1 MSMLADEIDW
11 VIGVD
16 THRDRHAL
24 GVVDPTGGLRHEL
37 AIDACAQGYEQALGM
52 AHQLAPGRRVWAIEG
67 AGSYGA
73 GLARHLMQ
81 AGERVVEIERPVR
94 QRRPGGGKSDPL
106 DAVRAAREALARGE
120 LATPRQGTEREALRL
135 LLATRALAVTG
146 RTAAISQV
154 KAFIV
159 SAPDD
164 LRAELRVLTTQAQL
178 RRLAALRPH
187 HGQAVDRRAIGIALR
202 FAARRA
208 LALDEE
214 ARALEAEIR
223 AVVERLAPE
232 LLGVQGVGP
241 IVAAQLL
248 VSYSHPGRF
257 RSEAA
262 FASLAGVAP
271 IPASSGLV
279 VRHRLN
285 RGGDRQLNRAIRVV
299 VLTRTR
305 HREKTRA
312 YMARRRAEG
321 RSTRETMRCL
331 MRHVARGLFRLLT
344 WIMSGQR
351 PRNPTSTRAVTPAT
365 QTPGQMQPAA
375 EIVARLVS
383 GLHLA
388 EAPSPT

>member
-1 MSMLADEIDW
+1 MSMLADQIDW

-24 GVVDPTGGLRHEL
+24 AVVDPTGGLRHER
-37 AIDACAQGYEQALGM
+37 AIDACAQGYEEALGV
-52 AHQLAPGRRVWAIEG
+52 AEQLAPGRRAWAIEG

-73 GLARHLMQ
+73 GLTRHLMQ

-94 QRRPGGGKSDPL
+94 QRRPGGAKSDPL
-106 DAVRAAREALARGE
+106 DAVQAAREALARGQ
-120 LATPRQGTEREALRL
+120 LAVPRQGTGREALRL

-164 LRAELRVLTTQAQL
+164 LRAELRVLTTRAQL

-202 FAARRA
+202 SGARRA
-208 LALDEE
+208 LALDDE
-214 ARALEAEIR
+214 ARALEAEIC
-223 AVVERLAPE
+223 AIVERVAPE
-232 LLGVQGVGP
+232 LLAVHGVGA

-271 IPASSGLV
+271 IPASSGQV

-305 HREKTRA
+305 HCEKTRA

-321 RSTRETMRCL
+321 RSTREAMRCL

-344 WIMSGQR
+344 RIMSGQR
-351 PRNPTSTRAVTPAT
+351 SRSVTSTRAVPPAT
-365 QTPGQMQPAA
+365 QSRSQMQPAA
-375 EIVARLVS
+375 AIVARLVS
-383 GLHLA
+383 GLHLE
-388 EAPSPT
+388 EAPSPA